1 MLNQIECLGH
11 SSIKI
16 INENQYIYIDPYDIN
31 PKNQKADIIFITH
44 NHYDHYSEDDIMK
57 IKKENTVIVVTSD
70 LTNAVK
76 KLGFDEKNIITVIPN
91 EQYKIND
98 INIKTIPAYNTNKK
112 FHPKSNK
119 WVEYILNINNCNY
132 YISGDTDI
140 TEENKKVKCDIAF
153 VPVGGIYTMT
163 AKEAAELINIIKPKI
178 AIPIHYGKI
187 VGSKKDADEFVN
199 LLNAEIDGKILI
211 KNSK

>member
-91 EQYKIND
+91 EQYK
-98 INIKTIPAYNTNKK
+98 NKIDNMAITTSK
-112 FHPKSNK
+112 ASIVLKLSLFPK
-119 WVEYILNINNCNY
+119 L
-132 YISGDTDI
+132 
-140 TEENKKVKCDIAF
+140 
-153 VPVGGIYTMT
+153 
-163 AKEAAELINIIKPKI
+163 
-178 AIPIHYGKI
+178 
-187 VGSKKDADEFVN
+187 
-199 LLNAEIDGKILI
+199 
-211 KNSK
+211 